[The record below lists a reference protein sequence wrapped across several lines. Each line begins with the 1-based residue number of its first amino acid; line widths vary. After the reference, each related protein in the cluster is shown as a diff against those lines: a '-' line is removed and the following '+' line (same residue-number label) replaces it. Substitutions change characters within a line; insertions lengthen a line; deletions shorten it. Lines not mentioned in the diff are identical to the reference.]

1 MPFTPLNMS
10 PFFKAGQIEVVEIDV
25 GNDESCNAAAKSLKA
40 RSVKL
45 YALVNNAGVS
55 GWHALGEMVINTN
68 YMGPKR
74 VTNAFLDLID
84 SNKGRIVNTS
94 SGVASLWLSQQD
106 PVTKTLF
113 TNPDTSIDQLD
124 KAVKEHFP
132 KAEND
137 NSVYGLSKAGLCALT
152 VIQSKL
158 YPNLIITSLTPGF
171 INTPMTKGRVHMV
184 EGVK

>member
-1 MPFTPLNMS
+1 M
-10 PFFKAGQIEVVEIDV
+10 VEIDV
-25 GNDESCNAAAKSLKA
+25 DNDESCNAAAKSLKA

-45 YALVNNAGVS
+45 YALVNNAGV
-55 GWHALGEMVINTN
+55 AKAPAEMIINTN
-68 YMGPKR
+68 YMGSKR

-84 SNKGRIVNTS
+84 PNKGRIVNTS

-113 TNPDTSIDQLD
+113 SNPDTSIDELD
-124 KAVKEHFP
+124 KAVKEHLP
-132 KAEND
+132 KAESD

-158 YPNLIITSLTPGF
+158 YPNLVITSLTPGF